1 MNNIKKSPYT
11 TIAGVIGAILIVL
24 GMVWPD
30 KLDPETQEVIKSA
43 TDTILIGVGGLIDVI
58 ALLIAKD
65 PKK

>member
-1 MNNIKKSPYT
+1 MNNVRKSPYT

-30 KLDPETQEVIKSA
+30 KLDLETQEVIKSA
-43 TDTILIGVGGLIDVI
+43 TNEILVGLGGLIDVI